1 MKGRDILLLIQVD
14 FLPSLE
20 ITIDQTIFLS
30 ILALVLFVPL
40 PGSCSAVDDPIY
52 IGVLLPLSG
61 TEGEPLL
68 DALMLGLE
76 HVNGGGGIGGRPLEL
91 ILHDTNSGDLQT
103 YAEDLVHDPR
113 IQVVIGPFSS
123 DNIFQIADLFA
134 DYDKILISPTATSDE
149 VYRAFAE
156 TGTVW
161 RTATND
167 EEIISVVMQ
176 HLSSYNTKNVALLS
190 VNNTYG
196 RTFYDWVPFWAIE
209 TGITITGSEEYS
221 AIEEIPDAVR
231 RLCRNN
237 PDFLIFITPTI
248 SGRYISAA
256 CDTLRELNVS
266 THLYLF
272 FPNVDEHGEIWDT
285 PDAGTLQRL
294 FVSGMWNLE
303 MRSPSSVRLPDNTL
317 ILMSKS
323 WDQDFY
329 QEFKTVSNIIRAD
342 YVTETYDALLAAAG
356 VMARYTAYPKKSPMN
371 AAKTVLT
378 NGTGDPLPRTKE
390 GFQVAYNLILNGE
403 SPIITGATGPLTFRP
418 EGVDRLTP
426 GYGLYRIEGGVVVP
440 DSVEYKGLIK
450 SGEIRDLTGNVSHQ
464 SSEVFEPP
472 MNGDF
477 WAVIG
482 AFSRDWVN
490 YRHQADALTMYK
502 YLKERGVS
510 DDHIILL
517 VYDDI
522 PEDQRNK
529 KLGEVYHTPVEE
541 EVRKWAN
548 PDYIGDTVNKQK
560 LRDILSGNA
569 MNNTVPLLQSD
580 ENSTVLLYLSSHG
593 AQGGNLVFSGGRE
606 IVTPDEFSSCIDEMA
621 KKKRFKRMLVVLESC
636 FSEATALPVQT
647 PGVIVMSASASNE
660 TSKSTTY
667 DSYLGVWLS
676 DEFTNQ
682 LISALRTADPSMSLQ
697 DLYLQVYRNVRSS
710 HPRITFT
717 GSLPDIPARTF
728 FGGIL

>member
-1 MKGRDILLLIQVD
+1 MYRDILILIQVES
-14 FLPSLE
+14 LPSWE
-20 ITIDQTIFLS
+20 ISIVQIIFFS
-30 ILALVLFVPL
+30 NLAFLVLVTL
-40 PGSCSAVDDPIY
+40 SGSCSAVDEPIY

-76 HVNGGGGIGGRPLEL
+76 QVNGGGGIGGRPIEL
-91 ILHDTNSGDLQT
+91 ILHDTNSGDLQI

-123 DNIFQIADLFA
+123 DNLFKIADLFA
-134 DYDKILISPTATSDE
+134 DYEKILISPTATSDE

-196 RTFYDWVPFWAIE
+196 RTFYDWVPFWALE

-221 AIEEIPDAVR
+221 ETEEIPDAIR

-237 PDFLIFITPTI
+237 PDYLIFITPTI
-248 SGRYISAA
+248 SGRYISSA
-256 CDTLRELNVS
+256 CDTLKELKSS

-272 FPNVDEHGEIWDT
+272 FPNVDEQGEIWDT
-285 PDAGTLQRL
+285 PDAETLQKL
-294 FVSGMWNLE
+294 LVSGMWNLD
-303 MRSPSSVRLPDNTL
+303 MRSTNSIRLPDNTL

-323 WDQDFY
+323 WDQDFF
-329 QEFKTVSNIIRAD
+329 QDFKTVSNITRAD

-356 VMARYTAYPKKSPMN
+356 VMARCTAYPKKSPMN
-371 AAKTVLT
+371 AAETVLT

-390 GFQVAYNLILNGE
+390 GIQTALNQILNGQN
-403 SPIITGATGPLTFRP
+403 PIITGATGPLTFRP

-426 GYGLYRIEGGVVVP
+426 GYGLYHIEGGVVVP
-440 DSVEYKGLIK
+440 DSMEYKGLVK
-450 SGEIRDLTGNVSHQ
+450 SGETCDMPGNSSHQ
-464 SSEVFEPP
+464 SSGVNQTTP
-472 MNGDF
+472 NGDF

-490 YRHQADALTMYK
+490 YRHQADALTMYQ
-502 YLKERGVS
+502 YLKGRGVS
-510 DDHIILL
+510 DDHIILM

-529 KLGEVYHTPVEE
+529 KLGEVYHTPGEE

-548 PDYIGDTVNKQK
+548 PDYIGNTVSKQM
-560 LRDILSGNA
+560 LRDVLFGTT
-569 MNNTVPLLQSD
+569 MNNSGPLLQSD
-580 ENSTVLLYLSSHG
+580 ANSTVLLYLSSHG
-593 AQGGNLVFSGGRE
+593 APGGNLVFSGGSE
-606 IVTPDEFSSCIDEMA
+606 IVSPDEFSSFIDEMA
-621 KKKRFKRMLVVLESC
+621 KEKKFGRMLVVLESC
-636 FSEATALPVQT
+636 FSEATALHVHT
-647 PGVIVMSASASNE
+647 PGVIIMSASASNE

-667 DSYLGVWLS
+667 DSYLGAWLS
-676 DEFTNQ
+676 DEFTKQ
-682 LISALRTADPSMSLQ
+682 LISVLLNADPSISLQ

-710 HPRITFT
+710 HPRITYT
-717 GSLPDIPARTF
+717 GSLPDIPARSF
-728 FGGIL
+728 FGGSL